1 MTHSLTAEEKVTQ
14 QIYKQNSDRGTNNQ
28 SSGMYFERK
37 NHNKEKQ
44 LAVLAMLSAG
54 SRGPIDV
61 ISIRKDHVLL
71 ITCKANGYI
80 EPRERRSLEKLRA
93 KLPSF
98 CRLQMRY
105 RVGRKTKKMYI

>member
-1 MTHSLTAEEKVTQ
+1 MTAEEK
-14 QIYKQNSDRGTNNQ
+14 IDALIFKQNSGRGTNNQ
-28 SSGMYFERK
+28 STGMYFERK

-54 SRGPIDV
+54 SRGLIDIV
-61 ISIRKDHVLL
+61 SIRKTHVLL

-93 KLPSF
+93 KLPAF

-105 RVGRKTKKMYI
+105 RVGRKTKKIYI

>member
-1 MTHSLTAEEKVTQ
+1 MTALEKVTQ
-14 QIYKQNSDRGTNNQ
+14 QIYKQNSDRGLQNQ

-44 LAVLAMLSAG
+44 LSLLSVLSAG
-54 SRGPIDV
+54 SRGLIDV
-61 ISIRKDHVLL
+61 ISIRKTHVLL

-105 RVGRKTKKMYI
+105 RQGRKTKKMYI